1 MHGVSGVVAESGEAF
16 AEAAVQLASD
26 QAAWKRAQAGGRRL
40 LAQLYARE
48 ANLGVVRAA
57 IESARVGLA
66 ERRAGDVYG
75 ALLWQQSAR
84 STEFFSRWIELKER
98 QKNDT

>member
-1 MHGVSGVVAESGEAF
+1 M
-16 AEAAVQLASD
+16 
-26 QAAWKRAQAGGRRL
+26 
-40 LAQLYARE
+40 
-48 ANLGVVRAA
+48 
-57 IESARVGLA
+57 GLA